1 MRFRRRH
8 AELDERIATA
18 RDEARR
24 SRWRLTRIREEVIR
38 PLHAA
43 AGENGFAQ
51 IIRESLLE
59 GHGKP

>member
-38 PLHAA
+38 PLRDVAD
-43 AGENGFAQ
+43 ENGFAQ